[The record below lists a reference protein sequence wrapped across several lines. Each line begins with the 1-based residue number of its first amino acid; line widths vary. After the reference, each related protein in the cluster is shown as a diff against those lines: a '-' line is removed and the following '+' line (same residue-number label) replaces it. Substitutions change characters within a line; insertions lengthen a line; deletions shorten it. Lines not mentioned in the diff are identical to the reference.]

1 MWSRRQIASGILALI
16 GAAPTL
22 SSSVA
27 AAVEP
32 PPKSKLAAL
41 VQRQRELRARNM
53 KLLDDGKID
62 EYFELSF
69 DQSRSNLFEIANTPA
84 DSFED
89 VLAKAGQTAW
99 CGSDL
104 APAMPESP
112 HDAIVKSVWRD
123 LLRLSNTS
131 IDEME
136 DEDESSSIS

>member
-1 MWSRRQIASGILALI
+1 MWSRRQITYGILALI

-22 SSSVA
+22 SSSIA

-53 KLLDDGKID
+53 KLLDDGKVD
-62 EYFELSF
+62 EYFELRE
-69 DQSRSNLFEIANTPA
+69 QSRSNLFEIANTPA
-84 DSFED
+84 DTFED
-89 VLAKAGQTAW
+89 VLAKASQTAW

-136 DEDESSSIS
+136 DEDEDSPIS